1 MVKQVISLVGFCN
14 YKVLGSNPKHIS
26 KKQVLT
32 NKNKQTI

>member
-26 KKQVLT
+26 KKT
-32 NKNKQTI
+32 SINK